1 MATESGGRGTEG
13 TGGGRDPGVA
23 GVARAESSG
32 VNVAALRGY
41 MLESYVHSN
50 ASRQTGRQA

>member
-32 VNVAALRGY
+32 LNVAALRGY